1 MNHLVSHRNL
11 KNKSIELASQ
21 ISNNYPEIVQNM
33 KIAMLQNIGKT
44 MEIMYKKEI
53 QLRETNLEQI
63 PIEEGFKTFLN
74 KKNS

>member
-1 MNHLVSHRNL
+1 
-11 KNKSIELASQ
+11 
-21 ISNNYPEIVQNM
+21 M

-53 QLRETNLEQI
+53 QIRETNLEQI